1 MALINCPKCGK
12 QISDKAVKCPHCGF
26 VPSSLQNEQL
36 ASSLEQQQPASE
48 SKRNIKLVNIL
59 LAVVGVLAIIVSL
72 WIISNKEKFVPETT
86 KTSVAKTNPVP
97 YNTYFSGTIGTARGC
112 MTIDNNGH
120 GSYTYDCNGTD
131 LTRNINVV
139 SYNEKTGQLII
150 KSFNRSGE
158 YVGVFEGYLDDS
170 QLYSGTF
177 TNYKGGTISFHLSIK
192 NNKQPICVVIDGT
205 ELRLRLEPSTSA
217 DTFKW
222 GDGTNRHLKVGEK
235 FKYLNESGDFYQI
248 DFHGHRLWVSKL
260 YTHVE

>member
-26 VPSSLQNEQL
+26 VPGSIQNNQL
-36 ASSLEQQQPASE
+36 ASSLDQQQPASE

-59 LAVVGVLAIIVSL
+59 LAAVGVLAVIVSL
-72 WIISNKEKFVPETT
+72 WIISNKEKLVLETT

-139 SYNEKTGQLII
+139 SYDEKTGRLII
-150 KSFNRSGE
+150 HSFNKSGE
-158 YVGVFEGYLDDS
+158 YVGVFEGCFDNS

-177 TNYKGGTISFHLSIK
+177 TNYKGGMVNF
-192 NNKQPICVVIDGT
+192 
-205 ELRLRLEPSTSA
+205 RLYP
-217 DTFKW
+217 D
-222 GDGTNRHLKVGEK
+222 TNRT
-235 FKYLNESGDFYQI
+235 
-248 DFHGHRLWVSKL
+248 R
-260 YTHVE
+260 